1 MRNFGL
7 YGFITMVIVAAACV
21 MLAAESHPAMIVLL
35 LGGFGLLAFR
45 FNAIIDRGRTRR
57 GKAPDFTMQFAN
69 LARSRPEIGPSWSS
83 PSSSLSPCAPSG
95 SWSLGARRDESPGRA
110 DPALGYLQ

>member
-69 LARSRPEIGPSWSS
+69 LTALTARDWTELVVTVLVSVAMCAIGIVVF
-83 PSSSLSPCAPSG
+83 G
-95 SWSLGARRDESPGRA
+95 GQVR
-110 DPALGYLQ
+110 

>member
-69 LARSRPEIGPSWSS
+69 LAALTARDWTELVVTLLVSVAMCAIGIVVF
-83 PSSSLSPCAPSG
+83 G
-95 SWSLGARRDESPGRA
+95 GQAR
-110 DPALGYLQ
+110 